1 MYAIKDSSGTLI
13 TGCLGVDPAHAWR
26 SYATPRGT
34 TAERLR
40 ELGYTCVP
48 VTVSEGEAEKLLR
61 ECREE
66 LFRYG
71 EDSACAWEH
80 GDTRSR
86 REAEES
92 RDELYA
98 RIDACLKGKS

>member
-61 ECREE
+61 ECREQ
-66 LFRYG
+66 LFGYG
-71 EDSACAWEH
+71 EDFANAWEH
-80 GDTRSR
+80 GEANAV
-86 REAEES
+86 REL

>member
-61 ECREE
+61 
-66 LFRYG
+66 
-71 EDSACAWEH
+71 
-80 GDTRSR
+80 DTAFMMEQIASIGHLNYRLLLS
-86 REAEES
+86 EKAKQ
-92 RDELYA
+92 
-98 RIDACLKGKS
+98 IDAYLKGKP